1 MTRGWSSFQNHSS
14 IAGGIVA
21 ARNSNNQLRSVQ
33 LPTVVKTSAT
43 TAIQTATAYQRRRRK
58 GIERKNL
65 NMNHCDWLVTSRL
78 SHVAHLA
85 GRCAALTPWRLRVP
99 MCAPVAM
106 TRTFVT
112 AKRAKSCLKS
122 HMASVTLLLWLL
134 PADTQV

>member
-1 MTRGWSSFQNHSS
+1 
-14 IAGGIVA
+14 VA
-21 ARNSNNQLRSVQ
+21 ARNSSNQLRSVQ

-43 TAIQTATAYQRRRRK
+43 TAIQTATAYQRRRK

-65 NMNHCDWLVTSRL
+65 NMHHCDWLVTLRL

-85 GRCAALTPWRLRVP
+85 ATCAAFTPRRLRVP
-99 MCAPVAM
+99 MCAAVA
-106 TRTFVT
+106 TARTFVT